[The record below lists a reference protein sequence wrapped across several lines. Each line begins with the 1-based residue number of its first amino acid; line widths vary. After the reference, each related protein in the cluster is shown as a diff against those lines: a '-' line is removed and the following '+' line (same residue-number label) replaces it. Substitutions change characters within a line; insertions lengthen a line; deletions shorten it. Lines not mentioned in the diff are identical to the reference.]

1 MAKKKADVESEV
13 RSAVMEAKE
22 AAMAVGGTLGRLKK
36 LASDGELTFG
46 RLREDM
52 PSTKNAATPPEH
64 VVRAFGKEPDL
75 IVAKKEFENDESLT
89 VFTNGFYTYTRNGWS
104 TILRVDG
111 FERIY
116 FEVAEGRFDTLPVEE
131 YKDCQYSY
139 PLGENGEWNLKRN
152 EERRYAYHVRGSL
165 DEILLNQKDNADP
178 DDFVESLI
186 EIEEKG
192 EKIAKLYKA
201 MDVLTEKQRR
211 VIKLHYMT
219 GMTVDVISKNLGL
232 DASAIRRLIKRGL
245 ERMKKFF

>member
-1 MAKKKADVESEV
+1 M
-13 RSAVMEAKE
+13 
-22 AAMAVGGTLGRLKK
+22 
-36 LASDGELTFG
+36 
-46 RLREDM
+46 
-52 PSTKNAATPPEH
+52 
-64 VVRAFGKEPDL
+64 
-75 IVAKKEFENDESLT
+75 
-89 VFTNGFYTYTRNGWS
+89 
-104 TILRVDG
+104 
-111 FERIY
+111 
-116 FEVAEGRFDTLPVEE
+116 
-131 YKDCQYSY
+131 
-139 PLGENGEWNLKRN
+139 
-152 EERRYAYHVRGSL
+152 
-165 DEILLNQKDNADP
+165 NQKDNADP